1 MKLLVPIILSGALLG
16 CASSPTGSVNNG
28 AERDR
33 NNAKIGAI
41 VGAVAGAII
50 GGQLDD
56 DGNRDKGMIIG
67 ALAGA
72 ATGAGIGHY
81 MDKQEQEFRDA
92 LAAEQRRS
100 EIEIQRVREDLLKL
114 TFDNEVTFDFNRAEI
129 KPSFSASLDK
139 VADVMQKYQSKGEVV
154 GHTDSIGSESYNQA
168 LSERRAASVV
178 SYLTRQGVSSAHLSS
193 SGRGEYEPR
202 ESNVTEAGRALN
214 RRVEVFV
221 TPAP

>member
-1 MKLLVPIILSGALLG
+1 
-16 CASSPTGSVNNG
+16 
-28 AERDR
+28 
-33 NNAKIGAI
+33 
-41 VGAVAGAII
+41 
-50 GGQLDD
+50 
-56 DGNRDKGMIIG
+56 
-67 ALAGA
+67 
-72 ATGAGIGHY
+72 
-81 MDKQEQEFRDA
+81 
-92 LAAEQRRS
+92 
-100 EIEIQRVREDLLKL
+100 
-114 TFDNEVTFDFNRAEI
+114 
-129 KPSFSASLDK
+129 